1 MLAVLEIRELKRER
15 DDVSPTP
22 SRAMFRCPAAKRVLN
37 MRVLALVA
45 LSAVALAAARSAGAD
60 PAQTQPAQSTAPV
73 TASTTAATGSPT
85 TPRPAAAAQET
96 VTITAPR
103 TVDNL
108 DQVVCKT
115 SPPETGSRIG
125 GSRECHTERQ
135 WKVRQQQAQDM
146 LAHTQNLGMQQ
157 PLR

>member
-1 MLAVLEIRELKRER
+1 
-15 DDVSPTP
+15 
-22 SRAMFRCPAAKRVLN
+22 

-45 LSAVALAAARSAGAD
+45 LVAVPLAAPQLAGAD
-60 PAQTQPAQSTAPV
+60 PARTQTAQSTTAV
-73 TASTTAATGSPT
+73 TTSTTPATGSSTTA
-85 TPRPAAAAQET
+85 RPPAAAQET
-96 VTITAPR
+96 VTVTAPQ

-108 DQVVCKT
+108 DQIVCKT

-135 WKVRQQQAQDM
+135 WKVRQQQSQDM
-146 LAHTQNLGMQQ
+146 LAHNQSLGMQQ